1 MPSAVIGQIDRPLQD
16 RKGQRDTDNI
26 IGEYGAERDF
36 RQNRH
41 PHIALQQ
48 TLIGG
53 AVVTLRDDIWSK
65 ARLQAI
71 IFQILPP
78 IRSDKRIR
86 RCLLQVNG
94 LAPDIKA
101 GKLSCYT
108 IGNVSMTLDSTFLL
122 GTLTTANIPDSNMTF
137 YSNPEYDAIVE
148 EQSLTDDPDER
159 LDLITQ
165 ALQIEARDVPRINLF
180 YMVSNIAYNKD
191 LNCKVC
197 AALESYNWSEFSWN

>member
-1 MPSAVIGQIDRPLQD
+1 MREDYTKKIASIIQSQWKEIGV
-16 RKGQRDTDNI
+16 N
-26 IGEYGAERDF
+26 AEIQVMERA
-36 RQNRH
+36 
-41 PHIALQQ
+41 AL
-48 TLIGG
+48 L
-53 AVVTLRDDIWSK
+53 S
-65 ARLQAI
+65 
-71 IFQILPP
+71 
-78 IRSDKRIR
+78 
-86 RCLLQVNG
+86 
-94 LAPDIKA
+94 DIKA

-122 GTLTTANIPDSNMTF
+122 GTLTTANIPDSNTTF

-159 LDLITQ
+159 LELITQ